1 MDLDTNIMQTKTI
14 RTIVD
19 VLIEIERELIIPR
32 NKLKIAEII
41 NKHEIA
47 MTLIGSYRD

>member
-14 RTIVD
+14 KSIVK
-19 VLIEIERELIIPR
+19 VLMEVERELVIPR
-32 NKLKIAEII
+32 NKERIAEII

-47 MTLIGSYRD
+47 VSLIARYK